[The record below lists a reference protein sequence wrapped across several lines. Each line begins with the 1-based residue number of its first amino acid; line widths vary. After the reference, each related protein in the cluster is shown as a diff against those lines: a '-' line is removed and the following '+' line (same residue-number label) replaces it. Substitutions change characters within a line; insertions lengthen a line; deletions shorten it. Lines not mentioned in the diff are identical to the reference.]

1 MLRIVGWRSR
11 IRNKLIPD
19 PVVKNP
25 DPRFRIRITLY
36 WLVGM
41 ASKIALPDT
50 VGKVGSFSK
59 LKAPGS
65 ELTGQARL
73 LTGQPAQRAGKEGVP
88 ARPTLPQLLPEQRH
102 VTVTFFLFFM
112 LCTLYLL
119 RSLCLTYPKRFLFLR
134 EKQAFYIFIPIQMSG

>member
-1 MLRIVGWRSR
+1 
-11 IRNKLIPD
+11 
-19 PVVKNP
+19 
-25 DPRFRIRITLY
+25 
-36 WLVGM
+36 M

-102 VTVTFFLFFM
+102 VTVTFILFFM